1 MLIVGGNWNNG
12 ANAGV
17 RAANANNSPG
27 NANTNIGFR
36 LSIVCYPSP
45 GDYGRRPVYAHTTP
59 KSWPVGQIYNMPTTA
74 SR

>member
-36 LSIVCYPSP
+36 LSNCVLPVARRLRSP
-45 GDYGRRPVYAHTTP
+45 ASVRTHHAQVLAHGPNIQYADD
-59 KSWPVGQIYNMPTTA
+59 SQ
-74 SR
+74 